1 MILELIIDEEFQIL
15 IPPLAPE
22 EYQKLKENIIADGC
36 REPLV
41 IWGKIIVDGHN
52 RYKIC
57 TESNVPYKTINKEFK
72 DRSDVIEWMLRN
84 QLGRRNLTDFSRNEI
99 ALKYQKVIA
108 KKMRERM
115 SIKGK
120 IGADITN
127 GGGGSPDHTPFG
139 LGDLNEKATTQR
151 KELAKIAGTSEG
163 SIQRSKVILEK
174 GTEEQIERARKGG
187 KGNSI
192 GNIVSEIR
200 ESTERKTCRECGR
213 KLPFSEFYN
222 KKNICKRCFNN
233 CSSSKDVKGNILRIA
248 EEYKNIKEEDVI
260 GDLYNNEKEMKY
272 TIENLIEEFSINFDT
287 CIEMLTGILEQH
299 KELLV
304 TVENRKKIMVVLEEA
319 EATIG
324 KMKGDY
330 SYE

>member
-1 MILELIIDEEFQIL
+1 MILELIIDKEFQIL

-57 TESNVPYKTINKEFK
+57 TESNVPYKTINKEFR

-99 ALKYQKVIA
+99 ALKYQEVIA
-108 KKMRERM
+108 KKMRERQSLNGKNQVSNFKYIGSR
-115 SIKGK
+115 SIDPLPIEK
-120 IGADITN
+120 TN
-127 GGGGSPDHTPFG
+127 
-139 LGDLNEKATTQR
+139 QR
-151 KELAKIAGTSEG
+151 KELAKIAKTSEG
-163 SIQRSKVILEK
+163 SIQRSKLILEK

-260 GDLYNNEKEMKY
+260 GDLYNNKKEMKY
-272 TIENLIEEFSINFDT
+272 TIENLIEEFSINFNT

-330 SYE
+330 SYEQL

>member
-1 MILELIIDEEFQIL
+1 MILELIIDKEFQML

-99 ALKYQKVIA
+99 ALKYQEVIA
-108 KKMRERM
+108 KKMRERQSLNGKNQVSNFKYIGSR
-115 SIKGK
+115 SIDPLPIEK
-120 IGADITN
+120 TN
-127 GGGGSPDHTPFG
+127 
-139 LGDLNEKATTQR
+139 QR
-151 KELAKIAGTSEG
+151 KELAKIAKTSEG
-163 SIQRSKVILEK
+163 SIQRSKLILEK

-200 ESTERKTCRECGR
+200 ESTERKICRECGR

-330 SYE
+330 SYEQL

>member
-1 MILELIIDEEFQIL
+1 MILELIIDKEFQML

-57 TESNVPYKTINKEFK
+57 TESNVLYKTINKEFK

-99 ALKYQKVIA
+99 ALKYQEVIA

-115 SIKGK
+115 SL
-120 IGADITN
+120 N
-127 GGGGSPDHTPFG
+127 GRNQSNNLKHIEVGSFGHTPIK
-139 LGDLNEKATTQR
+139 NTNQR
-151 KELAKIAGTSEG
+151 KELAKIAKTSEG
-163 SIQRSKVILEK
+163 SIQRSKLILEK

-213 KLPFSEFYN
+213 KLPFTEFYN

-304 TVENRKKIMVVLEEA
+304 TVENRKKVMVVLEEA

>member
-1 MILELIIDEEFQIL
+1 MILELIIDKEFQML

-99 ALKYQKVIA
+99 ALKYQEVIA
-108 KKMRERM
+108 KKMRERQSLNGKNQVSNFKYIGSR
-115 SIKGK
+115 SIDPLPIEK
-120 IGADITN
+120 TN
-127 GGGGSPDHTPFG
+127 
-139 LGDLNEKATTQR
+139 QR
-151 KELAKIAGTSEG
+151 KELAKIAKTSEG
-163 SIQRSKVILEK
+163 SIQRSKLILEK

-260 GDLYNNEKEMKY
+260 GDLYNNKKEMKY
-272 TIENLIEEFSINFDT
+272 TIENLIEEFSINFNT

>member
-1 MILELIIDEEFQIL
+1 MILELIIDEEFQML

-57 TESNVPYKTINKEFK
+57 TESNVPYKTINKEFR

-99 ALKYQKVIA
+99 ALKYQEVIA
-108 KKMRERM
+108 KKMRERQSLNGKNQVSNFKYIGSR
-115 SIKGK
+115 SIDPLPIEK
-120 IGADITN
+120 TN
-127 GGGGSPDHTPFG
+127 
-139 LGDLNEKATTQR
+139 QR
-151 KELAKIAGTSEG
+151 KELAKIAKTSEG
-163 SIQRSKVILEK
+163 SIQRSKLILEK

>member
-1 MILELIIDEEFQIL
+1 MILELIIDKEFQIL

-57 TESNVPYKTINKEFK
+57 TESNVPYKTINKEFR

-99 ALKYQKVIA
+99 ALKYQEVIA
-108 KKMRERM
+108 KKMRERQSLNGKNQVSNFKYIGSR
-115 SIKGK
+115 SIDPLPIEK
-120 IGADITN
+120 TN
-127 GGGGSPDHTPFG
+127 
-139 LGDLNEKATTQR
+139 QR
-151 KELAKIAGTSEG
+151 KELAKIAKTSEG
-163 SIQRSKVILEK
+163 SIQRSKLILEK

-260 GDLYNNEKEMKY
+260 GDLYNNKKEMKY

-319 EATIG
+319 ETTIG

>member
-1 MILELIIDEEFQIL
+1 MILELIIDEEFQML

-99 ALKYQKVIA
+99 ALKYQEVIA
-108 KKMRERM
+108 KKMRERQSLNGKNQVSNFKYIGSR
-115 SIKGK
+115 SIDPLPIEK
-120 IGADITN
+120 TN
-127 GGGGSPDHTPFG
+127 
-139 LGDLNEKATTQR
+139 QR
-151 KELAKIAGTSEG
+151 KELAKIAKTSEG
-163 SIQRSKVILEK
+163 SIQRSKLILEK

>member
-1 MILELIIDEEFQIL
+1 MILELIIDEEFQML
-15 IPPLAPE
+15 IPPLTPE

-99 ALKYQKVIA
+99 ALKYQEVIA
-108 KKMRERM
+108 KKMRERQSLNGKNQVSNFKYIGSR
-115 SIKGK
+115 SIDPLPIEK
-120 IGADITN
+120 TN
-127 GGGGSPDHTPFG
+127 
-139 LGDLNEKATTQR
+139 QR
-151 KELAKIAGTSEG
+151 KELAKIAKTSEG
-163 SIQRSKVILEK
+163 SIQRSKLILEK